1 VSDYDYIVVGG
12 GSAGCVTASRLV
24 GEFGAKVLLLEAGPA
39 RGSPIL
45 AMPAGY
51 MKFLASDAYLT
62 MHQAVPQRQLDGRA
76 PVIPQARLLGGGSA
90 VNAMVYVRGQAADY
104 DGWDRYLGQ
113 GSGWSYADLLPHF
126 KRQEDN
132 DHLAGE
138 FHGVGGP
145 LKVSH
150 LAHHCIMSR
159 AFVKTLQEMGVP
171 YNPDFNGAAQRG
183 VGFMQHT
190 IDPVT
195 RRRCSARD
203 AFLAPV
209 LRNPRLTLAIRASAI
224 GIILE
229 RDRAVGV
236 RYVEGGIA
244 KEARASAEV
253 ILTAGTYI
261 TPKLLMLSGIG
272 PAAHLRQH
280 GIQVRVDLEG
290 VGRNLQDHHEV
301 PVVAAANGSYGY
313 FRQDRG
319 LAMLRNGLQYM
330 LFKSGPVVTTGVE
343 TCAFIDP
350 QGSGR
355 EGAIQ
360 LYCVPT
366 VYLDRDVTELQPTE
380 GVTLTPCVTR
390 PKSRGSV
397 ALRSADP
404 RDPPLIDPNFFGDP
418 EDLRLQTAG
427 VKFAR
432 EVMHAVPMKGMLK
445 GEIYPGADKVSD
457 LDLERH
463 CKRNVKTNYHPVGTC
478 RMGPD
483 HDNKAVLDDKLRVR
497 GVQGL
502 RVFDASMMPTLVS
515 GNTNA
520 PALAIADRA
529 VTLMMG

>member
-1 VSDYDYIVVGG
+1 VADYDYIVVGG

-24 GEFGAKVLLLEAGPA
+24 RDHGASVLLLEAGPA
-39 RGSPIL
+39 KGSPIL

-76 PVIPQARLLGGGSA
+76 PIIPQARLLGGGSA
-90 VNAMVYVRGQAADY
+90 VNAMVYMRGQAADY

-113 GSGWSYADLLPHF
+113 GSGWSYADVLPHF
-126 KRQEDN
+126 KTQEDN
-132 DHLAGE
+132 DHLAGQ

-150 LAHHCIMSR
+150 LGHHCIMSR
-159 AFVKTLQEMGVP
+159 AFVKTMQGLGVP
-171 YNPDFNGAAQRG
+171 YNPDFNGAAQGG

-209 LRNPRLTLAIRASAI
+209 LGNPRLTVATQASAT
-224 GIILE
+224 GVVLE
-229 RDRAVGV
+229 GGRAIGV
-236 RYVEGGIA
+236 RYVEGGSE
-244 KEARASAEV
+244 KVARASAEV
-253 ILTAGTYI
+253 ILTAGAYI

-272 PAAHLRQH
+272 PAAQLKAF
-280 GIQVRVDLEG
+280 GIDVRVDLRG

-301 PVVAAANGSYGY
+301 PVVAAANGRYGY

-319 LAMLRNGLQYM
+319 LAMLRNGLQYL

-343 TCAFIDP
+343 ACAFIDP

-366 VYLDRDVTELQPTE
+366 VYLDRDVKELQPTE

-397 ALRSADP
+397 TLRSADP
-404 RDPPLIDPNFFGDP
+404 RDPPVVDPNFFGEPD
-418 EDLRLQTAG
+418 DLKLQMAG
-427 VKFAR
+427 VRFAR
-432 EVMHAVPMKGMLK
+432 EVMRAQPMKDMLTA
-445 GEIYPGADKVSD
+445 EIYPGVDKQSD
-457 LDLERH
+457 QDLERH

-483 HDNKAVLDDKLRVR
+483 HDDMAVLDEQLRVR
-497 GVQGL
+497 GVDGL
-502 RVFDASMMPTLVS
+502 RVFDVSMMPTLVS

>member
-1 VSDYDYIVVGG
+1 VGDYDYIVVGG
-12 GSAGCVTASRLV
+12 GSSGCVTASRLV
-24 GEFGAKVLLLEAGPA
+24 REYGAKVLLLEAGPA
-39 RGSPIL
+39 KGSPIL

-76 PVIPQARLLGGGSA
+76 PIIPQARLLGGGSA
-90 VNAMVYVRGQAADY
+90 VNAMVYMRGQVADY

-150 LAHHCIMSR
+150 LAHHCAMSR
-159 AFVKTLQEMGVP
+159 AFVKTLQGLGLP
-171 YNPDFNGAAQRG
+171 YNPDFNGPAQRG

-190 IDPVT
+190 IDPAT
-195 RRRCSARD
+195 RRRCGARD

-209 LRNPRLTLAIRASAI
+209 LDDPRLTLVTGASAT

-229 RDRAVGV
+229 RDRAIGV
-236 RYVEGGIA
+236 RYVEGGA
-244 KEARASAEV
+244 EKEARAAAEI

-272 PAAHLRQH
+272 PAGHLKAH
-280 GIQVRVDLEG
+280 GIEARVDLKG

-301 PVVAAANGSYGY
+301 PVVAAANGHYGY
-313 FRQDRG
+313 FGQDRG
-319 LAMLRNGLQYM
+319 LAMLRNGLQYL
-330 LFKSGPVVTTGVE
+330 LFKSGPVATTGVE
-343 TCAFIDP
+343 ACAFADP
-350 QGSGR
+350 QDSGR
-355 EGAIQ
+355 DGAIQ

-366 VYLDRDVTELQPTE
+366 VYLDRDVKELQPTE

-397 ALRSADP
+397 TLRSADP
-404 RDPPLIDPNFFGDP
+404 RDPPLVDCNFFGEP
-418 EDLRLQTAG
+418 EDLRLQIAG

-432 EVMHAVPMKGMLK
+432 EVMRTAPMRDMLTA
-445 GEIYPGADKVSD
+445 EIYPGPDKQSD
-457 LDLERH
+457 QDLERH

-483 HDNKAVLDDKLRVR
+483 GDEMAVLDEKLRVR
-497 GVQGL
+497 GIQNL
-502 RVFDASMMPTLVS
+502 RVFDVSMMPALVS